1 MFADHYLV
9 EREVLGCLHV
19 ERVLVLGG
27 FKIKCEREKETELHL
42 HISRLEWM
50 REKESNQNGVFERSM
65 RIRKEPV
72 FVTGRY

>member
-42 HISRLEWM
+42 HISRLE
-50 REKESNQNGVFERSM
+50 
-65 RIRKEPV
+65 
-72 FVTGRY
+72 